1 MFHADAHKL
10 IQEIRVMQME
20 TSLLGAP
27 FSNDALYA
35 VLQRCTIQ
43 HPIYK
48 ETVTT
53 VHQVSF
59 DALAMALTTHQSSME
74 NVPGQK
80 VDPWQASARVA
91 GSNEEQADD
100 TESDMGST
108 RTTTRPKRICCW
120 LPKSEETTCWILDSG
135 VSYHMV
141 NDHSMLIHPRNC
153 RKCMYTARSEV
164 LEVTAVGDV
173 SIETEHGDVHLQNV
187 LYVKRLNINLLSTN
201 SLMDEGARVTLDPTG
216 RQIHLAN
223 GVLLKIVKDRKH
235 GLLEFRGNT
244 WQQSTMTTSTPLFEG
259 IDEEFELVNQRQKIS
274 TRQLWH
280 EHLGHPGR
288 DKSRVIIDKLKG
300 EPVAALDPDTALT
313 CEQCIQS
320 KSMVAQMG
328 QGSGKTAAGPL
339 DLIHINLI
347 IDSSHVTEYT
357 CTLVLVDNYSN
368 FIPRDTD
375 RQEAESYPIRSR
387 NQMES
392 NEALE
397 WLLEKGIEWQ
407 TTIGYNSRQNG

>member
-141 NDHSMLIHPRNC
+141 NDHS
-153 RKCMYTARSEV
+153 
-164 LEVTAVGDV
+164 
-173 SIETEHGDVHLQNV
+173 
-187 LYVKRLNINLLSTN
+187 
-201 SLMDEGARVTLDPTG
+201 
-216 RQIHLAN
+216 
-223 GVLLKIVKDRKH
+223 
-235 GLLEFRGNT
+235 
-244 WQQSTMTTSTPLFEG
+244 

-313 CEQCIQS
+313 Y
-320 KSMVAQMG
+320 
-328 QGSGKTAAGPL
+328 
-339 DLIHINLI
+339 
-347 IDSSHVTEYT
+347 SSHVTEYT

>member
-141 NDHSMLIHPRNC
+141 NDHM
-153 RKCMYTARSEV
+153 
-164 LEVTAVGDV
+164 
-173 SIETEHGDVHLQNV
+173 
-187 LYVKRLNINLLSTN
+187 
-201 SLMDEGARVTLDPTG
+201 
-216 RQIHLAN
+216 
-223 GVLLKIVKDRKH
+223 KDRKH

-313 CEQCIQS
+313 Y
-320 KSMVAQMG
+320 
-328 QGSGKTAAGPL
+328 
-339 DLIHINLI
+339 
-347 IDSSHVTEYT
+347 SSHVTEYT